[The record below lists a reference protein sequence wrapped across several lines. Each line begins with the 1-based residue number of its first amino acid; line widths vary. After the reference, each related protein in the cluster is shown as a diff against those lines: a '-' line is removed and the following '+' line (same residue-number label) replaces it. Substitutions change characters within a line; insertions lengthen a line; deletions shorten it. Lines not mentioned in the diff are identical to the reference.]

1 MSRGYG
7 DASPSGSR
15 PVAAKH
21 KGGAERLLLSVRSKI
36 GEALDVDG
44 LPKEAET
51 LLREAESLL
60 RRGEHQL
67 AQPRLGSEVEE
78 MFLGADEHARRYL
91 LQTYT
96 EFDMDV
102 VPAAQ
107 EAGQPSSP
115 MSPSIRTTRALSG
128 EAVIAALEKA
138 GQFDFDAVAF
148 SELKE
153 VAGKPITV
161 LGSYVLSSCGYIGQ
175 LEEQGWISCP
185 ARNFESRLT
194 RFFTEI
200 DRRYRP
206 EVIYHNSSH
215 AADVMATLHWC
226 LRLPYFQKHTSL
238 LDFAV
243 SVIAGAVHDVGH
255 PGFNNDF
262 QKLTSSELA
271 LRYNDKSVLENF
283 HVATCFE
290 VIQRPESNWFSLLKT
305 EFREADSQAEAV
317 NLQQYVRKLLVS
329 IVLGTDMAKHQKH
342 LTELQDLASQEAKDS
357 SNSMKRTEQL
367 LTFALHAAD
376 ISNPCKPRKI
386 MMDWTQ
392 RVNLEF
398 WAQGDEERRLNLPIS
413 RMCDRQQGVGSIPTG
428 QFLFIKHVVE
438 PHMSA
443 LVKLCPEASLLTTSL
458 EDNKAF
464 WQEKEKEKASFDDLF
479 PGL

>member
-44 LPKEAET
+44 LPEEAEA

-67 AQPRLGSEVEE
+67 AQPRLGSEAEE

-96 EFDMDV
+96 EFDMDT
-102 VPAAQ
+102 VPAAH
-107 EAGQPSSP
+107 EATSPSSP
-115 MSPSIRTTRALSG
+115 MSPSVRTTRALSG
-128 EAVIAALEKA
+128 EAVILALEKA

-161 LGSYVLSSCGYIGQ
+161 LGSYILSSCGYIGQ

-185 ARNFESRLT
+185 ARNFDSRLT

-200 DRRYRP
+200 DRRYRS

-215 AADVMATLHWC
+215 AVDVMATLHWC
-226 LRLPYFQKHTSL
+226 LRLPYFQQHSSL

-271 LRYNDKSVLENF
+271 LRYNDQSVLENF

-290 VIQRPESNWFSLLKT
+290 VLQRPESNWFSLLKT

-342 LTELQDLASQEAKDS
+342 LTELQELASQEAKDS

-367 LTFALHAAD
+367 LSFAVHAAD

-386 MMDWTQ
+386 MMDWTK

-398 WAQGDEERRLNLPIS
+398 WAQGDEERRRNLPIS

-438 PHMSA
+438 PYMSA
-443 LVKLCPEASLLTTSL
+443 LVKLCPEASLLTTTL
-458 EDNKAF
+458 EENKAF

-479 PGL
+479 PGP